1 MTFGRDMEVPFEL
14 IIRPGDGGLSWKKTH
29 KSSFLAEVSLL
40 NFWCGTRQLLPWE
53 LLWEVLFWEL
63 LWKINFIMYCNRWYL
78 VPPYYYFAVFMAKM
92 QWTFIP
98 AFSILAV
105 SRGSE
110 ILHDGK
116 WWKPIKCALYDRKK
130 WTPSYSIQ
138 CSALY
143 LIKFSNLVSESLR
156 SSLPLI
162 YLMKNQYA
170 NVVSCLLY
178 NVQVQH
184 QFCRNPFKGF

>member
-1 MTFGRDMEVPFEL
+1 MWNAATFALRIAMRSTILRITLENQFHNVMH
-14 IIRPGDGGLSWKKTH
+14 W
-29 KSSFLAEVSLL
+29 
-40 NFWCGTRQLLPWE
+40 
-53 LLWEVLFWEL
+53 
-63 LWKINFIMYCNRWYL
+63 WYL

-105 SRGSE
+105 SRGPE

-178 NVQVQH
+178 NVQLSAASIL
-184 QFCRNPFKGF
+184 